1 MKSVERL
8 LKDASLSKQEVHGIL
23 VTGDQNLIPRAEV
36 FLEEYFENLKAIT
49 SLEFSNDEA
58 VVRSRNSRGCS
69 ETKAC

>member
-23 VTGDQNLIPRAEV
+23 VTGDQNLTPRAEKV
-36 FLEEYFENLKAIT
+36 LEEYFGNLKAII
-49 SLEFSNDEA
+49 SLSNDEA